1 MRIRRISFALAFAT
15 LAYLAAFP
23 QIAGAQTPAASP
35 ATSVYAIK
43 GAKVY
48 TISGAPIENG
58 IVVIR
63 DGKIA
68 AVGANVAIPSDAQ
81 VIDATGLE
89 LYPGLFDPVTQIG
102 LNEISQVSA
111 TMDVDELGDYNPEL
125 VAATAVNPA
134 SAHIAVTRANGIT
147 HVIAAPGT
155 AGFDASG
162 GGLIT
167 GQASAFNLAGW
178 TMNDMQINRSVAM
191 VINWPSI
198 QTRTFDFATFSFK
211 EKSFDDAK
219 KEYDK
224 SVNELSDWLD
234 RARHYA
240 QAKEKGSPALY
251 ERDIKLEALVPV
263 VEGKLPVLVIA
274 DDHRDIK
281 NAVDFCTKQNL
292 KMILGSGA
300 EAWRVKDLL
309 KEKKIPVIL
318 GPTERLPEQEDT
330 PVRQAH
336 DAALGAACCGHSV
349 CVFEFRH
356 GVLATSAGLR
366 GHGRRVRPAAR
377 RGAQGGDN
385 QRREDVRDRRRGWN
399 DRNGQTR
406 QLDRDQR
413 RPTGSADPGEVPL
426 HKRTAYQPRQ
436 PTPRTLR
443 AVPEASES
451 REVNIQGNASFR
463 PGRGVTLSI
472 WRDST
477 PVRRRVRISH
487 PQLSLRFPPTPSKHA
502 RSWCAKRSQGVRT
515 YYCRTFCRPPKIQM

>member
-1 MRIRRISFALAFAT
+1 MRIRRVSFAIAIAALVC
-15 LAYLAAFP
+15 LAAIP
-23 QIAGAQTPAASP
+23 QIVAAQAPAASKAP
-35 ATSVYAIK
+35 SVYAIK

-48 TISGAPIENG
+48 TIAGAPIENG

-111 TMDVDELGDYNPEL
+111 TMDTVELGDYNPEL

-178 TMNDMQINRSVAM
+178 TMIDMQINQSVAM

-234 RARHYA
+234 RVRHYA
-240 QAKEKGSPALY
+240 QAKEKGSAALY

-263 VEGKLPVLVIA
+263 VEGKMPVLVIA

-309 KEKKIPVIL
+309 KEKKIPVVL

-330 PVRQAH
+330 AYDKPMTQPSELLAAGIPFAFSSFGTAFSRRLPDYAGTAVAYGLPH
-336 DAALGAACCGHSV
+336 DEALKAVTINAAKMFGIDSEVGTIETGKLANLIVTNGDPLEVQTQVKFLFIKGQLTSLDN
-349 CVFEFRH
+349 RH
-356 GVLATSAGLR
+356 LDLYEQYRKRPKAG
-366 GHGRRVRPAAR
+366 
-377 RGAQGGDN
+377 N
-385 QRREDVRDRRRGWN
+385 
-399 DRNGQTR
+399 
-406 QLDRDQR
+406 
-413 RPTGSADPGEVPL
+413 
-426 HKRTAYQPRQ
+426 
-436 PTPRTLR
+436 
-443 AVPEASES
+443 
-451 REVNIQGNASFR
+451 
-463 PGRGVTLSI
+463 
-472 WRDST
+472 
-477 PVRRRVRISH
+477 
-487 PQLSLRFPPTPSKHA
+487 
-502 RSWCAKRSQGVRT
+502 
-515 YYCRTFCRPPKIQM
+515 

>member
-1 MRIRRISFALAFAT
+1 VKVHRTAIFVTLAVSFLILAQFAFAQ
-15 LAYLAAFP
+15 AP
-23 QIAGAQTPAASP
+23 AQPL
-35 ATSVYAIK
+35 SVYAIK

-48 TISGAPIENG
+48 TLAGAPIENG

-68 AVGANVAIPSDAQ
+68 AVGASVAIPSDAQ

-111 TMDVDELGDYNPEL
+111 TMDVSELGDYNPEL

-155 AGFDASG
+155 AGFDSQG

-198 QTRTFDFATFSFK
+198 QTRSFDFATFSFK
-211 EKSFDDAK
+211 EKPYDDAK
-219 KEYDK
+219 KEYEK

-240 QAKEKGSPALY
+240 QAKEKGSPALF

-263 VEGKLPVLVIA
+263 VEGKLPLLVIA

-281 NAVDFCTKQNL
+281 NAVEFCTWQNL

-300 EAWRVKDLL
+300 EAWKVKDLL
-309 KEKKIPVIL
+309 KEKKIPVVL

-330 PVRQAH
+330 PYDKPMTQPSELLAAGIPFAFSSFGTSFSRRLPDYAGTAVAYGLPHDEAMKAVTINAAQMFGIADQVGTIEAGKLANLIVTTGDPLEIQTQVKFLFIKGQLTSTDNRHRDLYEQYRKRPQA
-336 DAALGAACCGHSV
+336 
-349 CVFEFRH
+349 
-356 GVLATSAGLR
+356 
-366 GHGRRVRPAAR
+366 
-377 RGAQGGDN
+377 
-385 QRREDVRDRRRGWN
+385 
-399 DRNGQTR
+399 
-406 QLDRDQR
+406 
-413 RPTGSADPGEVPL
+413 
-426 HKRTAYQPRQ
+426 
-436 PTPRTLR
+436 
-443 AVPEASES
+443 
-451 REVNIQGNASFR
+451 
-463 PGRGVTLSI
+463 
-472 WRDST
+472 
-477 PVRRRVRISH
+477 
-487 PQLSLRFPPTPSKHA
+487 SK
-502 RSWCAKRSQGVRT
+502 
-515 YYCRTFCRPPKIQM
+515 

>member
-15 LAYLAAFP
+15 LVYLAAFP
-23 QIAGAQTPAASP
+23 QIAAAQTPAASP

-330 PVRQAH
+330 PYDKPMTQPSELLAAGIPFAFSSFGTAFSRRLPDYAGTAVAYGLPH
-336 DAALGAACCGHSV
+336 DEAVKAVTINAAKMFGI
-349 CVFEFRH
+349 
-356 GVLATSAGLR
+356 
-366 GHGRRVRPAAR
+366 
-377 RGAQGGDN
+377 D
-385 QRREDVRDRRRGWN
+385 
-399 DRNGQTR
+399 
-406 QLDRDQR
+406 
-413 RPTGSADPGEVPL
+413 GEVGTIETGKLANLIVTNGDPL
-426 HKRTAYQPRQ
+426 EVQTQVKFLFIKGQLTSLDNRHLELYEQYRKR
-436 PTPRTLR
+436 
-443 AVPEASES
+443 
-451 REVNIQGNASFR
+451 
-463 PGRGVTLSI
+463 
-472 WRDST
+472 
-477 PVRRRVRISH
+477 
-487 PQLSLRFPPTPSKHA
+487 
-502 RSWCAKRSQGVRT
+502 
-515 YYCRTFCRPPKIQM
+515 PKAGQ